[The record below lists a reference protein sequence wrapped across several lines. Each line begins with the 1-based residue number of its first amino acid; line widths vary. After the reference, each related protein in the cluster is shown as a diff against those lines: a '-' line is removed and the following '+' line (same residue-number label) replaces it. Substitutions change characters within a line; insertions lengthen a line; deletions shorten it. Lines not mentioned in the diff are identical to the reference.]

1 MLKAVLARYHAMP
14 PAEREALV
22 PVFAGLL
29 ASDKDGQASP
39 PGAPQPSPQTLQAQS
54 VWLDREMDDGS
65 GSATPSI
72 AAWSANQA
80 APRREADL
88 AI

>member
-29 ASDKDGQASP
+29 ASDQAS
-39 PGAPQPSPQTLQAQS
+39 QPSPQTLQAQS

>member
-1 MLKAVLARYHAMP
+1 VLKAVLARYHAMP

-29 ASDKDGQASP
+29 ASDKE
-39 PGAPQPSPQTLQAQS
+39 GAPQPSPQTLQAQS

>member
-1 MLKAVLARYHAMP
+1 MP

-29 ASDKDGQASP
+29 ASDKEGQASP

-54 VWLDREMDDGS
+54 VWLDREMDDGPGSS
-65 GSATPSI
+65 GAPSI

>member
-29 ASDKDGQASP
+29 ASDQAS
-39 PGAPQPSPQTLQAQS
+39 QPSPQTLQAQS
-54 VWLDREMDDGS
+54 VWLDREMDGPT
-65 GSATPSI
+65 GTPSI

>member
-1 MLKAVLARYHAMP
+1 MP

-29 ASDKDGQASP
+29 ASDKEGQASP

-54 VWLDREMDDGS
+54 VWLDREMDGPT
-65 GSATPSI
+65 GTPSI